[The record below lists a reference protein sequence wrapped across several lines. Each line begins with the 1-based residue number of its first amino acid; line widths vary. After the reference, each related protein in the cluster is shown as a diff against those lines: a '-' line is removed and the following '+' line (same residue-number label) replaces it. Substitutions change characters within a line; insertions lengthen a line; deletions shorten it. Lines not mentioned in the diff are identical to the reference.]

1 VRENSRQ
8 HVNTTRDSKTLN
20 QCAIAAKLFEFL
32 QISDVEGAKVLLNKL
47 QEADFPSGNERTLGK
62 IKIAIFYSRF
72 FGSDR
77 GESFTGWWAVKWS
90 KLS

>member
-1 VRENSRQ
+1 MRNRSE
-8 HVNTTRDSKTLN
+8 TILN
-20 QCAIAAKLFEFL
+20 FSEH
-32 QISDVEGAKVLLNKL
+32 QIL

-72 FGSDR
+72 FEGDR
-77 GESFTGWWAVKWS
+77 EESFTGWWAVKWP